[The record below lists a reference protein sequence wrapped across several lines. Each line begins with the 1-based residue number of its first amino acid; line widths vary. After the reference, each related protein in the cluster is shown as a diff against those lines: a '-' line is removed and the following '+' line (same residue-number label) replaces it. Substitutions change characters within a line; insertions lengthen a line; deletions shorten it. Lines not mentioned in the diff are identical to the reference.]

1 MHHCCYGLLLGEDGV
16 LRRDKLSRAGA
27 PREIT
32 LSDNP
37 SGAIIRASQKGEGHP
52 MPRSS
57 AALRPLVPVTPISS
71 YSDELLAELQTT
83 LAALADLEVQYEIDR
98 ERLEAWDGPEAIK
111 KKFAAQLEERHQRDR
126 EPYVQRLA
134 DLHCSMIR
142 IMTLEDIC
150 SNP

>member
-1 MHHCCYGLLLGEDGV
+1 
-16 LRRDKLSRAGA
+16 
-27 PREIT
+27 
-32 LSDNP
+32 
-37 SGAIIRASQKGEGHP
+37 

-57 AALRPLVPVTPISS
+57 AALRPLVPVTPISR

-83 LAALADLEVQYEIDR
+83 LAALAALADLEVQYEIDR

-134 DLHCSMIR
+134 DLHCSMNR
-142 IMTLEDIC
+142 IMGLEDIC
-150 SNP
+150 SDH